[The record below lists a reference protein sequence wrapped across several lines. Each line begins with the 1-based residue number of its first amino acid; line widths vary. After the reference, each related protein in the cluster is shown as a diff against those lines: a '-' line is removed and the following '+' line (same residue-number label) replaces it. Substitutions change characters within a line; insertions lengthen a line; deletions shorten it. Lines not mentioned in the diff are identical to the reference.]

1 MEEKLDMLA
10 CGTFIRYLNK
20 PYKHIPPVWHGILEI
35 YLDAGTLVHCC
46 HPRRWKILLVT
57 QINLPILAIQPA
69 KNSVHH
75 HAQAVR
81 AFIPGMIFQSDI
93 GKIQITQA
101 AKPV

>member
-20 PYKHIPPVWHGILEI
+20 PCKHIPPAWHSILKI
-35 YLDAGTLVHCC
+35 QPNPGTLVHSR

-101 AKPV
+101 AKPI